1 LARPYDDDLLGL
13 VDGDSLGDELGAAD
27 GKDVVGCITGPP
39 VSSAV
44 GLKLGASDGDSV
56 GLADGDSL
64 GDKLGAADGNDVI
77 GCRHHPWSSGWFS
90 CRT

>member
-1 LARPYDDDLLGL
+1 MLHLWSSGQYSCGL

-27 GKDVVGCITGPP
+27 GKDVVGCIIGPP

-44 GLKLGASDGDSV
+44 GLELGASDGDSL

-64 GDKLGAADGNDVI
+64 GDELEQPMAMM
-77 GCRHHPWSSGWFS
+77 W
-90 CRT
+90 